1 MSLNKKKDINL
12 LMDRRTDEIVDEM
25 KQEGIS
31 LVYQDNLDFVGLTLA
46 DGLVYKRTVRIPVD
60 TGILN
65 EENIADIDMMIEQ
78 FVADKN
84 DMVFVGSFIS
94 EDQENEL
101 LIDIWESY
109 DWDEGDAPVFR
120 DITHSVDDIV
130 AFLNENKNT
139 INDMLVENF
148 K

>member
-1 MSLNKKKDINL
+1 MSLNKKMDINL
-12 LMDRRTDEIVDEM
+12 LMDRSTDEIVNEM

-31 LVYQDNLDFVGLTLA
+31 LVYQDNLDFVGLNLN

-60 TGILN
+60 NDILN
-65 EENIADIDMMIEQ
+65 EDNIADIDMMIEQ

-84 DMVFVGSFIS
+84 DMVFVGAFIS

-101 LIDIWESY
+101 LIDIWENY

-120 DITHSVDDIV
+120 DITYSVDSVV

>member
-101 LIDIWESY
+101 LIDIWES
-109 DWDEGDAPVFR
+109 
-120 DITHSVDDIV
+120 
-130 AFLNENKNT
+130 
-139 INDMLVENF
+139 
-148 K
+148 